1 MSNDEL
7 KKRILARRAKFV
19 AAALAASGLG
29 VAAACGG
36 DVSQG
41 GDAGTDAAV
50 DSPPQPCLSP
60 PQGDASADV
69 AAEADTDAD
78 AAPQPCL
85 VPIEDSGGGG

>member
-36 DVSQG
+36 DVTKA
-41 GDAGTDAAV
+41 GDAGTDAAA

-60 PQGDASADV
+60 PQSDASFDAPSDSS
-69 AAEADTDAD
+69 ADAD
-78 AAPQPCL
+78 ATPQPCL
-85 VPIEDSGGGG
+85 VPIEDAGGGG

>member
-1 MSNDEL
+1 MSNDEQ

-29 VAAACGG
+29 AAAACGG
-36 DVSQG
+36 DVTNA
-41 GDAGTDAAV
+41 GDAGTDAAA

-60 PQGDASADV
+60 PQGDASVDAPSDSS
-69 AAEADTDAD
+69 ADAD

-85 VPIEDSGGGG
+85 APIQDAGGGG

>member
-29 VAAACGG
+29 VAAAACGG
-36 DVSQG
+36 DVTQA
-41 GDAGTDAAV
+41 GDAGADAAV

-60 PQGDASADV
+60 PQGDAGFDAPSSDG
-69 AAEADTDAD
+69 DAD
-78 AAPQPCL
+78 AGPQPCL

>member
-1 MSNDEL
+1 MSHDEQ

-36 DVSQG
+36 DVAPT
-41 GDAGTDAAV
+41 GDGGTDAAA

-60 PQGDASADV
+60 PANDSG
-69 AAEADTDAD
+69 
-78 AAPQPCL
+78 PQPCL
-85 VPIEDSGGGG
+85 GVSLEDAGDGGG